1 MIIVYGFIGWF
12 ISLFFGGVF
21 TTIFHKYI
29 LTKKGQRYEYEH
41 FDMIL
46 GTVERIFFTLAV
58 TFSVGGAIVGMM
70 AWISMKMITNRHWQR
85 KPVKSRDR
93 SLCSLLSS
101 MVSMS
106 FALIG
111 GLFCRWPGP

>member
-1 MIIVYGFIGWF
+1 MSIVYGFIGGF

-21 TTIFHKYI
+21 TTIFHRHI
-29 LTKKGQRYEYEH
+29 LTRKGQRYKYEH

-46 GTVERIFFTLAV
+46 GTVERLFFTLAV
-58 TFSVGGAIVGMM
+58 TFNVGGAIVGMM
-70 AWISMKMITNRHWQR
+70 AWISMKMITNRHWQ
-85 KPVKSRDR
+85 SGAEWTRDR